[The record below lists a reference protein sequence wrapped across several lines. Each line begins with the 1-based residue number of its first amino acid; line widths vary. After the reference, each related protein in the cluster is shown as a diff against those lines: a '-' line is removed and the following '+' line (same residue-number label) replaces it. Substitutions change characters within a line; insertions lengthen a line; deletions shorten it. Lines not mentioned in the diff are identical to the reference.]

1 MILDNNILIT
11 QHTQPEE
18 LSLIQDRSVPKRDHI
33 HESSCS
39 ILVLN
44 IHFLIRFSFSIENA
58 FYLTVSM
65 AMNEDVLIAN
75 TIAAHNS
82 LQLFPCTS
90 ITGTI
95 IEDDILSA
103 LDKLTNTT
111 HLLKT
116 EIFLMV
122 FTNYLSNQVNK

>member
-1 MILDNNILIT
+1 MILDKNILIT

-18 LSLIQDRSVPKRDHI
+18 LSLIQDHLAPKRDHI
-33 HESSCS
+33 YESSCS
-39 ILVLN
+39 IN
-44 IHFLIRFSFSIENA
+44 GIKHMIFLIRFSFSIENV

-65 AMNEDVLIAN
+65 AMKEDVLMAN
-75 TIAAHNS
+75 TIDAHNS
-82 LQLFPCTS
+82 LKLFPCTS

-116 EIFLMV
+116 EI
-122 FTNYLSNQVNK
+122 S

>member
-1 MILDNNILIT
+1 
-11 QHTQPEE
+11 
-18 LSLIQDRSVPKRDHI
+18 
-33 HESSCS
+33 
-39 ILVLN
+39 
-44 IHFLIRFSFSIENA
+44 
-58 FYLTVSM
+58 M
-65 AMNEDVLIAN
+65 AMNEDVLMAN

-82 LQLFPCTS
+82 LKLFPCTS

-103 LDKLTNTT
+103 LDKITNTT

-122 FTNYLSNQVNK
+122 FTNYLSNQSQHVSDLRHRCYIFYVKQNDDAVKADTIDVHKMSFRRVTKHNRIYL